1 MPSAVNH
8 VQTNLAS
15 GELDPTMLGRRD
27 TSMYTNGAKTL
38 TNNAPFVTGGVRR
51 RPGTQYI
58 ATLPATVRLGKLQF
72 NETQL
77 YIFAFSNARLD
88 IYNASTNA
96 LIQTL
101 TGQPWDAT
109 TMWQMKWTQTG
120 DTTILVH
127 EDFAMRKIVRTSA
140 TTFTS
145 DVYAFEAV
153 TAGFPIYQPYF
164 KFADN
169 AITMTPSATSG
180 SVTLTLSA
188 DHWVAG
194 HVGSRVRYKGKTCTI
209 TAFTSAT
216 VVTATVNETLSAT
229 TADTEWDENVFS
241 AINGY
246 ARSVSFHGRRLWFGG
261 TKSLPRNAFS
271 SKKGAYFNFDVGTG
285 LDDESIQAEVAVA
298 QIGEIVHSHSGRH
311 LQFLCDTGVVYVPET
326 DANPVS
332 PKTFNPRFSIP
343 YGARQI
349 TPPRHLDGADL
360 YIQDTGKVV
369 RELIHNDFQ
378 QAYTGEAVS
387 LVSSNLINDVQDLD
401 VLYGHTDGPEQFAL
415 VVNGDG
421 TISCF
426 HTIRGEKISGWFPWE
441 TSGLFESVVTLNN
454 EAWVTCRRTINS
466 STVYFLEKFDFDLT
480 LDCAIKF
487 NAASATAFTVAHL
500 PNTMVYGVANNRA
513 VSHGGVTTNNSGVA
527 TFPDA
532 ATQIDV
538 GLDYTRSI
546 ETLPPVIQTTKGDMS
561 GELMRLG
568 VVVLEVSTSVNF
580 SVNGHDFLV
589 RQVGDDFSL
598 APTKQDGKHRFEG
611 LLGWSRAPT
620 ITITQ
625 DVPLEFNLL
634 SIWTEVWT

>member
-1 MPSAVNH
+1 MPAGVNH
-8 VQTNLAS
+8 VQTNMAS
-15 GELDPTMLGRRD
+15 GQVDPTMLGRRD
-27 TSMYTNGAKTL
+27 TSMYQNGAKIL
-38 TNNAPFVTGGVRR
+38 KNNSPLATGGVRR

-58 ATLPATVRLGKLQF
+58 ATLPATSRLGKLQF
-72 NETQL
+72 NEQQL

-96 LIQTL
+96 LVQTL
-101 TGQPWDAT
+101 TGQPWNAT

-127 EDFAMRKIVRTSA
+127 EDFPMRKIVRTSA

-145 DVYAFEAV
+145 SLYEFEAP

-169 AITMTPSATSG
+169 AVTLTPSGTSG
-180 SVTLTLSA
+180 SITLTLSA
-188 DHWVAG
+188 GHWVAG
-194 HVGSRVRYKGKTCTI
+194 HVGSRVRYKSKTCTI
-209 TAFTSAT
+209 TAYTSAT
-216 VVTATVNETLSAT
+216 VVTATVNETLPST
-229 TADTEWDENVFS
+229 TADTDWDENVFS
-241 AINGY
+241 TVNGY

-261 TKSLPRNAFS
+261 TKELPRNAFA

-285 LDDESIQAEVAVA
+285 LDDESVQAEVAVA

-332 PKTFNPRFSIP
+332 PKNFNPRFSIP

-349 TPPRHLDGADL
+349 TPPRNLDGADI

-378 QAYTGEAVS
+378 QAYTGDAIS

-415 VVNGDG
+415 AVNGDG
-421 TISCF
+421 TISCY
-426 HTIRGEKISGWFPWE
+426 HTIRSEKISGWFPWE
-441 TSGLFESVVTLNN
+441 TNGTFESIATLNN
-454 EAWVTCRRTINS
+454 EAWVTCKRTINS
-466 STVYFLEKFDFDLT
+466 AIVYTLEKFDFELT
-480 LDCAIKF
+480 LDCALKF
-487 NAASATAFTVAHL
+487 DAASASSFTVAHL
-500 PNTMVYGVANNRA
+500 PNTMVYGVANKRA
-513 VSHGGVTTNNSGVA
+513 VSHGGVTTNGSGVA
-527 TFPDA
+527 TFTDP

-538 GLDYTRSI
+538 GLDFTRSI
-546 ETLPPVIQTTKGDMS
+546 ETLPPVVQTTKGDMS

-568 VVVLEVSTSVNF
+568 VTVLEVSTSVNF

-589 RQVGDDFSL
+589 RQANDDFSL
-598 APTKQDGKHRFEG
+598 APAKQDGKHRFEG

-634 SIWTEVWT
+634 SIWTEVWA